1 MKTGTILIALSLLLF
16 STSSIACRTDTDC
29 TVGSQCLKDR
39 GQLRG
44 RCSQGMEQA
53 NDYKRNTYRDP
64 SDIFGEAG
72 DACTLDV
79 DCGAGK
85 YCAKEKDKIKG
96 ICYKH

>member
-1 MKTGTILIALSLLLF
+1 MKTWTILIALSMSLY
-16 STSSIACRTDTDC
+16 STPSFACRSDTDC
-29 TVGSQCLKDR
+29 SVGSKCQIQRGKLK
-39 GQLRG
+39 GM
-44 RCSQGMEQA
+44 CSSGMNQV
-53 NDYKRNTYRDP
+53 NDYNRSTYRDP
-64 SDIFGEAG
+64 RDIFGSSG